1 MNHLTVPKVS
11 AYDGL
16 AGRAVG
22 SIVGDPHSQRGRTR
36 PMYIPLD
43 EDEEDDLDVYVD
55 ILLTPD
61 TEEKIYTKIGGNYS
75 GGVDS
80 YKSRGS
86 SRYNVGGNIVAE
98 FAGDHRNTARKGIS
112 PFKQPKHSGPPLGT
126 GSASQVFRT
135 TGPYK
140 RTGTQY
146 GSSRPHKLLTD
157 IEDDN
162 IFNLSDMVDAMERS
176 YMRRNRVKKTLARL
190 KEYLE
195 M

>member
-1 MNHLTVPKVS
+1 MIQTLKG
-11 AYDGL
+11 A
-16 AGRAVG
+16 
-22 SIVGDPHSQRGRTR
+22 
-36 PMYIPLD
+36 
-43 EDEEDDLDVYVD
+43 
-55 ILLTPD
+55 
-61 TEEKIYTKIGGNYS
+61 NYS

-86 SRYNVGGNIVAE
+86 SQYYVGGNIVAE
-98 FAGDHRNTARKGIS
+98 FAGDHRNTARQGIS

-126 GSASQVFRT
+126 GASSQAFRT